1 MYILGQKMVFFWHF
15 HKLFSQ
21 ISTKN
26 IWKCCSNTCLNY
38 LGRIMYECNINY
50 LSNRSFHG
58 KLRLRGCKGK
68 SSIAAEIFLSK
79 VFELSAYKCSHF
91 QVAYL
96 ANSILLLVQYN
107 YYNTAGRHFGL
118 LAFKRGGGC
127 SRVRFAVGLAL
138 KL

>member
-1 MYILGQKMVFFWHF
+1 MI
-15 HKLFSQ
+15 
-21 ISTKN
+21 I
-26 IWKCCSNTCLNY
+26 
-38 LGRIMYECNINY
+38 Y
-50 LSNRSFHG
+50 LSTYMSFYG

-96 ANSILLLVQYN
+96 ANSIILVVQYN
-107 YYNTAGRHFGL
+107 YYNKAGRHFGL